1 MANVQKHLRNTFLA
15 GIFSAVPLAVTVFII
30 WWAEYH
36 TRPISEYLFHRQIPF
51 VGVGVSLA
59 AIYAAGLLTSSLLGK
74 WVLSIID
81 SLLLRLPVIKQIYL
95 GWKQIAL
102 TPGGTEGVFSKVALI
117 PNETGQ
123 TLLLGFT
130 SARPVE
136 GHPDILCVFIPSC
149 TNPVMGRLYLV
160 RRELCQLV
168 NLSTE
173 EAFKI
178 ILSTGNYVPAALGEA
193 AVQLFDRPKVEELG
207 VIREDVKAA
216 AAGRQ

>member
-1 MANVQKHLRNTFLA
+1 MSFSFQKHLRNTFLA
-15 GIFSAVPLAVTVFII
+15 GIFSAVPLALTVFII
-30 WWAEYH
+30 WWVEFK
-36 TRPISEYLFHRQIPF
+36 TRPISQFLFHRDLPF
-51 VGVGVSLA
+51 VGVAIAIGV
-59 AIYAAGLLTSSLLGK
+59 IYAAGLLTSSLLGK
-74 WVLSIID
+74 WLLHIID
-81 SLLLRLPVIKQIYL
+81 ALLLRLPIIKQIYL

-117 PNETGQ
+117 PNESGR

-149 TNPVMGRLYLV
+149 PNPVMGRLYLV

-168 NLSTE
+168 DLSTE

-178 ILSTGNYVPAALGEA
+178 ILSTGNYVPA
-193 AVQLFDRPKVEELG
+193 PLG
-207 VIREDVKAA
+207 VAALELLKRDVELP
-216 AAGRQ
+216 RL

>member
-1 MANVQKHLRNTFLA
+1 MVSFQKHLRNTFLA

-30 WWAEYH
+30 WWVEYR
-36 TRPISEYLFHRQIPF
+36 TRPIAQFLFHRDLPF
-51 VGVGVSLA
+51 VGVAIALGV
-59 AIYAAGLLTSSLLGK
+59 IYAAGLLTSSFLGK
-74 WVLSIID
+74 WILHIID
-81 SLLLRLPVIKQIYL
+81 ALLLRLPIIKQIYL

-117 PNETGQ
+117 PNESGR

-149 TNPVMGRLYLV
+149 PNPVMGRLYLV

-178 ILSTGNYVPAALGEA
+178 ILSTGNYVPSALGDA
-193 AVQLFDRPKVEELG
+193 AVELLRQDVELP
-207 VIREDVKAA
+207 RL
-216 AAGRQ
+216 

>member
-1 MANVQKHLRNTFLA
+1 MAAHSSSAMFSLQKHLRNTFLA

-30 WWAEYH
+30 WWVESR
-36 TRPISEYLFHRQIPF
+36 TRPISKLLFNREIPV
-51 VGVGVSLA
+51 VGVLIAIAV
-59 AIYAAGLLTSSLLGK
+59 IYAAGLLTSSLLGK
-74 WVLSIID
+74 WVLHLID
-81 SLLLRLPVIKQIYL
+81 ALLLRLPIIKPIYL

-117 PNETGQ
+117 PNESGR

-149 TNPVMGRLYLV
+149 PNPVMGRLYLV
-160 RRELCQLV
+160 RRELVQLV
-168 NLSTE
+168 DLSTE

-178 ILSTGNYVPAALGEA
+178 ILSTGNYVPSPLGDA
-193 AVQLFDRPKVEELG
+193 AVELLKHDVSVQRVEKV
-207 VIREDVKAA
+207 
-216 AAGRQ
+216 

>member
-1 MANVQKHLRNTFLA
+1 MAFSLQRHLRNTFLA
-15 GIFSAVPLAVTVFII
+15 GIFSAVPLAITVFII

-36 TRPISEYLFHRQIPF
+36 TRPISHYLFGRDIPF
-51 VGVGVSLA
+51 VGVGISLA
-59 AIYAAGLLTSSLLGK
+59 VIYAAGVATSSLLGK

-130 SARPVE
+130 SARPVD

-149 TNPVMGRLYLV
+149 PNPVMGRLYLV

-168 NLSTE
+168 DLSTE

-178 ILSTGNYVPAALGEA
+178 ILSTGNYVPSALGDA
-193 AVQLFDRPKVEELG
+193 AMELFEKPKAEGVELK
-207 VIREDVKAA
+207 RET
-216 AAGRQ
+216 

>member
-1 MANVQKHLRNTFLA
+1 MFSLQKHLRNTFLA

-30 WWAEYH
+30 WWVETK
-36 TRPISEYLFHRQIPF
+36 TRPISTWLFHRPIPF
-51 VGVGVSLA
+51 VGVLIAIAV
-59 AIYAAGLLTSSLLGK
+59 IYATGLLTSSLLGK
-74 WVLSIID
+74 WVLHLID
-81 SLLLRLPVIKQIYL
+81 ALLLRLPIIKSIYM

-102 TPGGTEGVFSKVALI
+102 TPGVTEGVFSKVALI

-130 SARPVE
+130 SARPVD

-149 TNPVMGRLYLV
+149 PNPVMGRLYLV

-168 NLSTE
+168 DLTTE

-178 ILSTGNYVPAALGEA
+178 ILSTGNYVPSAVGEA
-193 AVQLFDRPKVEELG
+193 AVKLLGVVGKDGQKLEELT
-207 VIREDVKAA
+207 REDVKT
-216 AAGRQ
+216 